1 MPESHAKTSE
11 TREWLMSLQGRGWG
25 TTLDGMNEAMRKLGD
40 PQNELRA
47 IHVAGTNGK
56 GSVCAIA
63 SAILQAA
70 GMRVG
75 LYTSPHL
82 TDIRERIMIDNRMI
96 GERALAEITLR
107 ARSILEGD
115 GTLATTKLTF
125 FEFVTA
131 IGMMHFVER
140 DVDAAVIE
148 VGFGGRLDATNVLP
162 SSVATITQIGLDHT
176 EYLGKTIEAIA
187 AEKAGIIKERCG
199 VVSSADDPSA
209 MCVIRERAHSQ
220 RCSLAENG
228 KDFLAKNIRA
238 SLSGTTFD
246 YQGTRGLQ
254 NMRTNLLGRHQAE
267 NAATAI
273 AACDELARREGFTI
287 TDAQIEKGLKNVQWP
302 GRLDIVSRE
311 PLTILDC
318 GHNPSA
324 IRRLVESLADL
335 GINPDTVI
343 YASSKDKDYT
353 TSISILFPKAKRL
366 ILTRYGAPRSI
377 EPEILAQLPSAQGKP
392 IFLSTDIAEALE
404 ISKDVTPKGEVVLVA
419 GSVFLIGDALSWL
432 KLGRKADFSLAGMQA
447 VTTPKI
453 N

>member
-1 MPESHAKTSE
+1 MPQGSGKSKE
-11 TREWLMSLQGRGWG
+11 TRDWLLSLQGRGWG
-25 TTLDGMNEAMRKLGD
+25 TTLDEMRRAMQELGN
-40 PQNELRA
+40 PQNDIKA

-70 GMRVG
+70 GLKVG

-82 TDIRERIMIDNRMI
+82 MDVRERIMIDNRKI
-96 GERALAEITLR
+96 GEKALAEITVR
-107 ARSILEGD
+107 TRDILEGD
-115 GTLATTKLTF
+115 KTPIATRLTF

-131 IGMMHFVER
+131 IGMMHFVEK

-162 SSVATITQIGLDHT
+162 ASVATITQIGLDHT
-176 EYLGKTIEAIA
+176 EYLGNTIEAIA
-187 AEKAGIIKERCG
+187 TEKAGIIKENCR
-199 VVSSADDPSA
+199 VVSSAGDPSA
-209 MCVIRERAHSQ
+209 MNVIREQALAL
-220 RCSLAENG
+220 RCALVENG
-228 KDFLAKNIRA
+228 KDFLARNVRA
-238 SLSGTTFD
+238 SMSGTSFD
-246 YQGTRGLQ
+246 YQGARDLP

-273 AACDELARREGFTI
+273 AACDELAHREGFEI
-287 TDAQIEKGLKNVQWP
+287 ADRHIEEGLQNVHWP
-302 GRLDIVSRE
+302 GRLDVISKE

-318 GHNPSA
+318 GHNPPA
-324 IRRLVESLADL
+324 IRRLVDSLSDL

-343 YASSKDKDYT
+343 YASSKDKDYKI
-353 TSISILFPKAKRL
+353 SSSILFPKAKRL

-392 IFLSTDIAEALE
+392 VFLSSGIAEALD
-404 ISKDVTPKGEVVLVA
+404 ISKDITLKDEVVLIV

-432 KLGRKADFSLAGMQA
+432 RFGKKADFSLAGL
-447 VTTPKI
+447 
-453 N
+453 

>member
-1 MPESHAKTSE
+1 MPRSRAKTSD
-11 TREWLMSLQGRGWG
+11 TREWLMALQGRGWG
-25 TTLDGMNEAMRKLGD
+25 TTLDGMREAMRKLGD
-40 PQNELRA
+40 PQNELRT

-82 TDIRERIMIDNRMI
+82 MDVRERIMINNRKI
-96 GERALAEITLR
+96 GEKALSEITIR
-107 ARSILEGD
+107 ARDILEGD
-115 GTLATTKLTF
+115 GTSAATKLTF

-131 IGMMHFVER
+131 IGMMHFVEK
-140 DVDAAVIE
+140 DVDAAVME

-162 SSVATITQIGLDHT
+162 SCVAAITQIGLDHT
-176 EYLGKTIEAIA
+176 EYLGKTIDEIA
-187 AEKAGIIKERCG
+187 AEKAGIIKEGCG
-199 VVSSADDPSA
+199 VVSSAGDPSA
-209 MCVIRERAHSQ
+209 MNVIRERALPL
-220 RCSLAENG
+220 RCRLVENG

-246 YQGTRGLQ
+246 YQGARDLR

-287 TDAQIEKGLKNVQWP
+287 TDAQIEEGLGNVQWP

-318 GHNPSA
+318 GHNPPA
-324 IRRLVESLADL
+324 IRRLVESLTDL

-353 TSISILFPKAKRL
+353 TSSSILFPRAKRL

-392 IFLSTDIAEALE
+392 VFLSSDIADALD
-404 ISKDVTPKGEVVLVA
+404 ISKDITPKGEVVLVA
-419 GSVFLIGDALSWL
+419 GSVFLVGDALSWL
-432 KLGRKADFSLAGMQA
+432 RFGRKADFSLAGMQSA
-447 VTTPKI
+447 TTPKI

>member
-1 MPESHAKTSE
+1 MPGSRVKTSE

-25 TTLDGMNEAMRKLGD
+25 TTLDGMREAMGKLGD

-70 GMRVG
+70 GMDVG

-82 TDIRERIMIDNRMI
+82 MDVKERIAINNRKI
-96 GERALAEITLR
+96 GERALAELIVR
-107 ARSILEGD
+107 ARDILEGD
-115 GTLATTKLTF
+115 GISTATKLTF

-131 IGMMHFVER
+131 IGMMYFVER
-140 DVDAAVIE
+140 DVDVAVIE

-162 SSVATITQIGLDHT
+162 SSVAAITQIGLDHT

-187 AEKAGIIKERCG
+187 TEKAGIIKKGCT
-199 VVSSADDPSA
+199 VVSSAGDPSA
-209 MCVIRERAHSQ
+209 MGVIGERALAQ
-220 RCSLAENG
+220 RCTLVENG

-246 YQGTRGLQ
+246 YRGARDIQ
-254 NMRTNLLGRHQAE
+254 NLRTNLLGRHQAE

-273 AACDELARREGFTI
+273 AACDELARREGFAI
-287 TDAQIEKGLKNVQWP
+287 TDSQIEEGLRNVQWH
-302 GRLDIVSRE
+302 GRLEIVSRK

-318 GHNPSA
+318 GHNPPA
-324 IRRLVESLADL
+324 IRKLMESLADL

-353 TSISILFPKAKRL
+353 TSTSILFPKAKRL
-366 ILTRYGAPRSI
+366 ILTRYGAPRSV

-392 IFLSTDIAEALE
+392 VFLSSDIAEALE
-404 ISKDVTPKGEVVLVA
+404 ISKEVTPREEVVLIV
-419 GSVFLIGDALSWL
+419 GSVFLVGDALSWL
-432 KLGRKADFSLAGMQA
+432 RLGRKADFSLAGMQA